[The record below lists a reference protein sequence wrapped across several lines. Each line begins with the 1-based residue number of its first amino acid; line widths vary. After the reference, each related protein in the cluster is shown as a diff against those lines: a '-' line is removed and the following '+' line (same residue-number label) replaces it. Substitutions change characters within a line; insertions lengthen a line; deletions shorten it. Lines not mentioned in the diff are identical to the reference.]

1 MEPNRYTTAE
11 SWRIIWDIHFKELY
25 LQNSIFKTY
34 IYKISLFCSLEL
46 KTFQFIYSYC
56 RFFCTFEAAKHILN
70 EQDPHRQFREP
81 KDG

>member
-34 IYKISLFCSLEL
+34 IYGF
-46 KTFQFIYSYC
+46 Y
-56 RFFCTFEAAKHILN
+56 
-70 EQDPHRQFREP
+70 RQKERIEP
-81 KDG
+81 LGNCFKGQ